1 MLFWKSGKP
10 RERRALKT
18 SLTLGFF
25 LSWRQVRRSSI
36 GTTALI
42 IFVMTLTF
50 LNLVVI
56 RGVLVGLIES
66 STSVY
71 KDRYSGNVLISVL
84 PKKNYIENSPSIIEI
99 VKNLPWTF
107 TYSARYVQ
115 SGSIE
120 GTYKERIDYQEKANE
135 AGANLAGIDPE
146 REDRTTGLSSKIIE
160 GSYLTVDDTDSIL
173 VGANLLKKYLAFES
187 PAFTNLDKVETGS
200 KVRVTVGDITREMKV
215 KGVVKSKVDELDF
228 RVFMLDSTLRSMIG
242 RTDFNVD
249 EIAIKTKPGTDP
261 YVVKN
266 ALILSSVD
274 KTARIQTSEESL
286 PKFLKDIKDTFDV
299 LGNVIGSI
307 GLVVASITIF
317 IVIYINAITRRKFI
331 GILKGIGIDSLAI
344 EFSYILQSIF
354 YASMG
359 VLFGF
364 LFLYGF
370 LVPYVIAHPIN
381 FPFSVGIIVAEVGQ
395 TFFRAL
401 LLIVAT
407 VIAGYIPARIVTK
420 QNTLDAILGR

>member
-1 MLFWKSGKP
+1 
-10 RERRALKT
+10 
-18 SLTLGFF
+18 
-25 LSWRQVRRSSI
+25 
-36 GTTALI
+36 
-42 IFVMTLTF
+42 
-50 LNLVVI
+50 VVI

-215 KGVVKSKVDELDF
+215 KGVVKSKVDEL
-228 RVFMLDSTLRSMIG
+228 
-242 RTDFNVD
+242 
-249 EIAIKTKPGTDP
+249 
-261 YVVKN
+261 
-266 ALILSSVD
+266 
-274 KTARIQTSEESL
+274 
-286 PKFLKDIKDTFDV
+286 
-299 LGNVIGSI
+299 
-307 GLVVASITIF
+307 
-317 IVIYINAITRRKFI
+317 
-331 GILKGIGIDSLAI
+331 
-344 EFSYILQSIF
+344 
-354 YASMG
+354 
-359 VLFGF
+359 
-364 LFLYGF
+364 
-370 LVPYVIAHPIN
+370 N
-381 FPFSVGIIVAEVGQ
+381 FA
-395 TFFRAL
+395 
-401 LLIVAT
+401 
-407 VIAGYIPARIVTK
+407 
-420 QNTLDAILGR
+420 